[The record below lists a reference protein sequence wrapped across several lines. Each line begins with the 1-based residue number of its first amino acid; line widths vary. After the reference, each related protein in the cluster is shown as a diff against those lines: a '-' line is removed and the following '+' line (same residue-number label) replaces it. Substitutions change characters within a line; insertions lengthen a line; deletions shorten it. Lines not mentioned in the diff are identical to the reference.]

1 MPSREKKKIG
11 MDFVYSIIVPSRFY
25 LLFGMDFVRGGVCLR
40 IGRCLETVYDL
51 WTVVRVYRNGTVSC
65 CMCLIYGQLRV
76 CLIIGHALQDSVSKV
91 DSEWG
96 VVAVSHY
103 WTGIAGQCLRTGHD
117 PTLCPKNGQCPKM
130 GQGGGGSE
138 INSRFKIKSRINELT
153 KIR

>member
-1 MPSREKKKIG
+1 MPH
-11 MDFVYSIIVPSRFY
+11 
-25 LLFGMDFVRGGVCLR
+25 
-40 IGRCLETVYDL
+40 L
-51 WTVVRVYRNGTVSC
+51 WTVSFVSVSFMDSWASVLFMDSVLGQ
-65 CMCLIYGQLRV
+65 CMIIGQLRGCPV
-76 CLIIGHALQDSVSKV
+76 CGHALRDSVSKV

-138 INSRFKIKSRINELT
+138 LYLRLKIKSKVIRI
-153 KIR
+153 KISNQLIF

>member
-1 MPSREKKKIG
+1 MRGMPH
-11 MDFVYSIIVPSRFY
+11 
-25 LLFGMDFVRGGVCLR
+25 
-40 IGRCLETVYDL
+40 L
-51 WTVVRVYRNGTVSC
+51 WTVSFVSVSFMDSWASVLLLDSVLGQ
-65 CMCLIYGQLRV
+65 CMIIGQLRV